1 MCYSNENASL
11 SIISLPLGGGEIM
24 EYLEAMKVLAFVLT
38 EGHDYDSLSTD
49 VDSVGITKTEE
60 ENTFSSDVGDSLMGT
75 NDYSYDYS
83 YDYEY

>member
-1 MCYSNENASL
+1 MYHSNENASL

-24 EYLEAMKVLAFVLT
+24 EYLEAMKALTFVLT

-60 ENTFSSDVGDSLMGT
+60 NTFSSDVGDSLMGT
-75 NDYSYDYS
+75 NDYNYDYS

>member
-1 MCYSNENASL
+1 MYHSNTNASL

-24 EYLEAMKVLAFVLT
+24 EYLEAMRALAFVLT

-49 VDSVGITKTEE
+49 VDSLGITKTEE
-60 ENTFSSDVGDSLMGT
+60 EDTFSSNDSNSLMGT